1 MPELPEVDIIKQSLK
16 KSILNKKIIK
26 VIINNRNL
34 RFKINKNT
42 ERLLKNRKII
52 YVSRIAKYLIIYL
65 DDGKIIIFH
74 FGMSGTLHLI
84 KKNKSTY
91 YTNLSFYGNIKLA
104 NNHNHIVIIFKKFK
118 IIYNDPRRFGFI
130 KVIDNRKKL
139 KKYFQ
144 KIGPEPLD
152 KFFSFEYLKKKLEY
166 KKKNIKNILLDQSLV
181 SGLGNIYVNEILFY
195 ARVNQLKSGQS
206 LRYDSIKNIIKYS
219 KLVLKI
225 AIKSGGSSIR
235 DFKSTDGNKGNFQD
249 EFKVYGKNNHECPRY
264 KCNGKI
270 LKVTISNRSSFYCN
284 SCQK

>member
-130 KVIDNRKKL
+130 KIFKNTELL
-139 KKYFQ
+139 KIYLNSY
-144 KIGPEPLD
+144 GLEPLD
-152 KFFSFEYLKKKLEY
+152 QNFNLNYLKNKL
-166 KKKNIKNILLDQSLV
+166 KNRNKNVKNILLDQKLI
-181 SGLGNIYVNEILFY
+181 SGVGNIYANEILFY
-195 ARVNQLKSGQS
+195 SKINPKKRGKNLNNKELKKI
-206 LRYDSIKNIIKYS
+206 LINS
-219 KLVLKI
+219 KIVLKK
-225 AIKSGGSSIR
+225 AIKFGGSSIKN
-235 DFKSTDGNKGNFQD
+235 FKNTDGSNGTYQK
-249 EFKVYGKNNHECPRY
+249 EFKVYDKLNSKCPNKNC
-264 KCNGKI
+264 KSLIKKI
-270 LKVTISNRSSFYCN
+270 VISNRSTFYCQK
-284 SCQK
+284 CQK